1 MSGAR
6 RRSGGILSVVLL
18 SSAAAAATAAGTGAL
33 SPLVAQ
39 TIKGKLL
46 AQGTD
51 TPIPLGRVM
60 MFTEAGD
67 SVATTFTDD
76 SGEFSLSSPM
86 PGGFLLAAAAL
97 GHAES
102 WAGVFELGADAEM
115 TVEFRLSPQ
124 PITLEGLIVSGQKVQ
139 APALVRNGFY
149 ERLQRGF
156 GHFITPADLED
167 SFAVQTQDLFYRMG
181 RIRVVYGGIGGDRVV
196 MRGPGGNCSP
206 RIYLDGM
213 RVSLNGMPMNALVP
227 INTLTAVEVYR
238 GPAETPI
245 EYLGVG
251 QDLCGA
257 IVFWTK
263 SQ

>member
-1 MSGAR
+1 MRLQCGRVLGVVFLMAMTAATVGAR
-6 RRSGGILSVVLL
+6 NPV
-18 SSAAAAATAAGTGAL
+18 T
-33 SPLVAQ
+33 AQ

-60 MFTEAGD
+60 MFTEDGD
-67 SVATTFTDD
+67 SVSTTFSNEEGD
-76 SGEFSLSSPM
+76 FSLRSPE

-102 WAGVFELGADAEM
+102 WAGVFELGTDAEM
-115 TVEFRLSPQ
+115 TVEFRLSPE
-124 PITLEGLIVSGQKVQ
+124 PITLEGLVVSGLKVE
-139 APALVRNGFY
+139 APMLQRNGFY

-181 RIRVVYGGIGGDRVV
+181 RVRVVYGGIGGDRVV
-196 MRGPGGNCSP
+196 MRGPWGNCSP

-213 RVSLNGMPMNALVP
+213 RVELNGMPMNALVP

-263 SQ
+263 SE